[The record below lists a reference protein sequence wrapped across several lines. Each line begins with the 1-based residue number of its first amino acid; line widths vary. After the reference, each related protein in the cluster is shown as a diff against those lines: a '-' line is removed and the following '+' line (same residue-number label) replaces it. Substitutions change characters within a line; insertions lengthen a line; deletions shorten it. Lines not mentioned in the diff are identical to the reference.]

1 MTIQRKLSLAFAV
14 ILLLFGVNLAIYFWG
29 SAERT
34 RAVSTLSR
42 ALTRDSLI
50 ANMDQKL
57 DDLHKQITVLSGIS
71 AGAGDA
77 ASSPQELRQFT
88 AQLNRIAGNIGQLDA
103 LAGDAAER
111 TEVDDFAATFA
122 QLSRSWTRYYQDFGV
137 QPDVAV
143 MELALHAEPLS
154 SELFQ
159 RRLPALQR
167 GEEARV
173 RQAKANFARASSI
186 TDRVSVGIFI
196 LTLLAGVTIALRMWR
211 DVAAAIND
219 LTRGASAWGRGM
231 LDHRLPERQ
240 DEFGQIGASF
250 NEMAASLTAARESVR
265 QHALQ
270 LESSNRQLAETN
282 QQIEKQKQVSESL
295 LLNILPAAIA
305 EELQAQG
312 KVSPR
317 YFEDVTILFTDF
329 VGFTQASE
337 SLPVEEL
344 IRRLHH
350 CFTRFDQIAGACG
363 LEKLKTIGDAYMC
376 AGGIPTKNSSHPVD
390 AVLAAFAMVEALEQ
404 PARPGTAP
412 DASGEGGPAGAAPAA
427 GPVPARPRE
436 ADGATPWPVRIGIH
450 TGPVAAGVV
459 GIHKFAFDVW
469 GDTVNFASRLESASE
484 ANGINVSASTYSR
497 IKDFFA
503 CAPRGQVMT
512 KENKAYAMYFVTG
525 LRGDLQGAEAG
536 ETAAA
541 FARRYQI
548 YFAKQP
554 PPLPSRLAAVR

>member
-1 MTIQRKLSLAFAV
+1 
-14 ILLLFGVNLAIYFWG
+14 
-29 SAERT
+29 
-34 RAVSTLSR
+34 
-42 ALTRDSLI
+42 
-50 ANMDQKL
+50 
-57 DDLHKQITVLSGIS
+57 
-71 AGAGDA
+71 
-77 ASSPQELRQFT
+77 
-88 AQLNRIAGNIGQLDA
+88 
-103 LAGDAAER
+103 
-111 TEVDDFAATFA
+111 
-122 QLSRSWTRYYQDFGV
+122 
-137 QPDVAV
+137 
-143 MELALHAEPLS
+143 
-154 SELFQ
+154 
-159 RRLPALQR
+159 
-167 GEEARV
+167 
-173 RQAKANFARASSI
+173 
-186 TDRVSVGIFI
+186 
-196 LTLLAGVTIALRMWR
+196 
-211 DVAAAIND
+211 
-219 LTRGASAWGRGM
+219 
-231 LDHRLPERQ
+231 DHRLPERQ